1 MPTAAPHPC
10 SHPGCNALVH
20 TRYCDAHQ
28 KAFRRRQDERRGNA
42 AVRGYDATWRKLRLV
57 QLQRHPLCQCED
69 CDEGRKRLTPA
80 NVVDHIV
87 SIEERPDLRLD
98 LSNLRSMSKA
108 CHDRRTAKDQAFG
121 RGRGRKKS
129 VAFGC

>member
-1 MPTAAPHPC
+1 MPVSAPHPC
-10 SHPGCNALVH
+10 NHPGCRTLVH

-28 KAFRRRQDERRGNA
+28 KVFRRRQDERRGNA
-42 AVRGYDATWRKLRLV
+42 AARGYDATWRKLRLV
-57 QLQRHPLCQCED
+57 QLQLHPLCQCED